1 MEKLGNRNLNQYIL
15 KYFLKGGA
23 LIRMMNYMISESTF
37 SKGIKVFHLYIL
49 LKNIRI
55 ETFILI

>member
-1 MEKLGNRNLNQYIL
+1 MEKLGNRNLNKYIL

-37 SKGIKVFHLYIL
+37 SKGTKVFRLYIL

-55 ETFILI
+55 ETFILK